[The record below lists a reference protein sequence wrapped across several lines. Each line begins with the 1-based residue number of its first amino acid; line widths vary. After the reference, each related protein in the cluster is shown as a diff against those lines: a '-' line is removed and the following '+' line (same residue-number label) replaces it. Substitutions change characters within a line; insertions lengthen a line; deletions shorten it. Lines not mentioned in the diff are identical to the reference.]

1 MKRKILYYY
10 LFAIVTIITV
20 VIVPKEV
27 KADTEIEKNTLIIE
41 TSNIDTLDKYEDII
55 SIDKISDDIY
65 CVNYENE
72 QKATQG
78 LKKLEE
84 NDEIINACSDVK
96 VSILENDVNEKEI
109 SSLSINKDYYAWGVS
124 STGINHYLT
133 KLSSNTSLRKIK
145 IAVLDTGINSTH
157 EIFFTDSGRSR
168 IDLSNSYNYI
178 NYTSDV
184 SDNNGHGT
192 QVAGLIAESTLD
204 NVTIM
209 PVKVLDSEG
218 NGKLSN
224 ILLAVNNI
232 KDKVDI
238 INLSLG
244 IKPAEIDSNTLEMC
258 EKIFKSTYDLG
269 VITTCAAG
277 NDGENYVYYPACSSY
292 TMAVSSIDKNNQ
304 FANFSNYGNEV
315 DFALPG
321 VDLIIP
327 SNKDNTSYYVGD
339 GTSFSTPFLSAAIA
353 LIKTE
358 NYNYSINQ
366 VMNVLKN
373 NVEDLGTSG
382 KDPYFGYGSLNFD
395 TNMFRTPGIAETKV
409 YKQAGLIIAY
419 AYSGSNLI
427 SYAVT
432 NTGSTPKSSEWSNFK
447 TVSKDI
453 IFSVNIKSYGIY
465 YIWVKNAEGK
475 ITYKKVEVPIFEDVS
490 SSSWYYNAV
499 KYTYE
504 NNIMKGLDEL
514 KFGPN
519 NKLTRGMMVTILY
532 RMEGSPNIS
541 GTPKFPD
548 VQDSSKYY
556 YKAVK
561 WATDKKIVS
570 GYNTRKIWTNR

>member
-1 MKRKILYYY
+1 MKRRLIYYTII
-10 LFAIVTIITV
+10 IVAIITV

-27 KADTEIEKNTLIIE
+27 KADTEIEKNTLIVE

-84 NDEIINACSDVK
+84 NSEITAVCNDVQ
-96 VSILENDVNEKEI
+96 VSILEDNINEKEI

-133 KLSSNTSLRKIK
+133 KLSNNTSLKKIK
-145 IAVLDTGINSTH
+145 VAVLDTGIYSSH
-157 EIFFTDSGRSR
+157 EIFYTDSNKSR
-168 IDLSNSYNYI
+168 IDLSNAYNYI
-178 NYTSDV
+178 NNTTDV

-204 NVTIM
+204 NVTIV
-209 PVKVLDSEG
+209 PIKVLDSEG

-224 ILLAVNNI
+224 ILAAVDDI

-244 IKPAEIDSNTLEMC
+244 LEPSEIDSNTLEMC
-258 EKIFKSTYDLG
+258 EKRFKSIYDLG

-292 TMAVSSIDKNNQ
+292 TMAVSSIDSNNQ
-304 FANFSNYGNEV
+304 FADFSNYGNEV

-327 SNKDNTSYYVGD
+327 SNKDNTKYYVGS

-358 NYNYSINQ
+358 NYNYSISQ

-395 TNMFRTPGIAETKV
+395 TNMFRTPSIAETKV
-409 YKQAGLIIAY
+409 YKQAGIIIAY

-432 NTGSTPKSSEWSNFK
+432 SSGSTPKSSEWTSFN
-447 TVSKDI
+447 TISKDT
-453 IFSVNIKSYGIY
+453 IFSVNIENYGIY

-490 SSSWYYNAV
+490 SSNWYYNAV
-499 KYTYE
+499 KYNYE
-504 NNIMKGLDEL
+504 NNIMKGLDDL

-532 RMEGSPNIS
+532 RMEGSPTVS
-541 GTPKFPD
+541 GTPKFSD